1 MPFEIFILI
10 SWHFEYGTSWEDSSQ
25 TATTS
30 INLTTNYTS
39 FSNNR
44 LYSTTKIYFTGT
56 GVHGYAYGPPPC
68 GAAYIWITSN
78 DTKIHL
84 HFYYFTSQQQY
95 NILNHTYN
103 NNFTN
108 MLKPSNIT
116 IYSTSKSNYVQ

>member
-56 GVHGYAYGPPPC
+56 GVHGYASGLRPP
-68 GAAYIWITSN
+68 
-78 DTKIHL
+78 
-84 HFYYFTSQQQY
+84 
-95 NILNHTYN
+95 
-103 NNFTN
+103 
-108 MLKPSNIT
+108 
-116 IYSTSKSNYVQ
+116 